1 MESLKAQLAD
11 ANERIKKLSADANE
25 KRRGYDM
32 IKLQQELLPRQ
43 IKKAQVHCS
52 TSGSVG
58 LFKG

>member
-11 ANERIKKLSADANE
+11 ANERIKKLSADVNE
-25 KRRGYDM
+25 KRGGYDLM
-32 IKLQQELLPRQ
+32 KVQELLRRQ
-43 IKKAQVHCS
+43 IKKGQVHCS